1 MFCSLTWKSSDRV
14 QPHGSDENGPTAL
27 EEALLGLGVQA
38 RHLVKAL
45 SAPQEQS
52 PQRNV
57 TAIKWMHTCLQT
69 IGGIHM
75 SQLGTFFKGDDTRLG
90 VFYPQHSL
98 LAIFPDIEQAW
109 SAQKQ
114 LRAAGFSDDE
124 VTVASGADLIELDE
138 EESAKNGLSGYLMK
152 EFSRFLATEAVYT
165 DSDLKQA
172 KRGAAVLVVHC
183 PDERTKK
190 SAWRILAP
198 AGPLVARYYAG
209 GCIEHLAGE
218 S

>member
-1 MFCSLTWKSSDRV
+1 
-14 QPHGSDENGPTAL
+14 
-27 EEALLGLGVQA
+27 
-38 RHLVKAL
+38 
-45 SAPQEQS
+45 
-52 PQRNV
+52 
-57 TAIKWMHTCLQT
+57 
-69 IGGIHM
+69 M

-190 SAWRILAP
+190 SAWRIGPGPECTGKAGTSALSQEGGGP
-198 AGPLVARYYAG
+198 AGEARLLTRWLRYRS
-209 GCIEHLAGE
+209 GE
-218 S
+218 SGN